1 MKQQIRGSSE
11 ADLNYPWKNQLE
23 DLVEKKIVKQKFI
36 WGLEKKLLEI
46 RLLHN
51 LRKMKLT
58 DVLDYDNDPNLSR
71 SFTPIQHFTDLMAY
85 DPQFPQEIRKMI
97 AAIKPEKQN

>member
-1 MKQQIRGSSE
+1 
-11 ADLNYPWKNQLE
+11 LE

-71 SFTPIQHFTDLMAY
+71 SFTPI
-85 DPQFPQEIRKMI
+85 
-97 AAIKPEKQN
+97 